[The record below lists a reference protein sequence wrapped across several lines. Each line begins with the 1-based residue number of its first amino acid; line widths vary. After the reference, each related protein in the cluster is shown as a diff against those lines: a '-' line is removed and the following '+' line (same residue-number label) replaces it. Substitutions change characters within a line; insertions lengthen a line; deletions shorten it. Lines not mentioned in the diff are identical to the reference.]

1 MRIDDIYPNYMDPT
15 FNQINLDRT
24 KPSVENYVS
33 KITEQVERGELNE
46 AALTLK
52 EAAAETGKTPNDL
65 LEKFWTEPTQITAS
79 ERSQRGSWY
88 MLLANDPDFVEQRK
102 ILHANAIREFTWAIH
117 QTSDITEKQ
126 FYIDTSEKSIRNYL
140 QLVALES
147 DDPQGA
153 MTCLILALECYKYLK
168 EHEPKAD
175 CLPALLAEL
184 KPIAES
190 QISNCEMTFALAELK
205 NVINKRMMELDHI
218 NFQISKREE
227 STYSTVTSHVE
238 YKPDLK
244 ALDKL
249 NLVHLKSQFNQV
261 QDLYTFIL

>member
-1 MRIDDIYPNYMDPT
+1 MRIDDIYPNYMDPAQ
-15 FNQINLDRT
+15 NQINLDRT
-24 KPSVENYVS
+24 IPSVENYIS
-33 KITEQVERGELNE
+33 QMTEQVKCGELNE
-46 AALTLK
+46 ATLTLK

-88 MLLANDPDFVEQRK
+88 MLLANDPDFAENRK
-102 ILHANAIREFTWAIH
+102 ILLVNAIREFNSALH

-126 FYIDTSEKSIRNYL
+126 FYVDTSEKLIRSYL
-140 QLVALES
+140 QLIPLES
-147 DDPQGA
+147 DEPHGA
-153 MTCLILALECYKYLK
+153 MTYLIIALECYKYLK
-168 EHEPKAD
+168 EQELKAD
-175 CLPALLAEL
+175 CIPALLAEL
-184 KPIAES
+184 KPIAEQ

-261 QDLYTFIL
+261 QDLYAFIL